1 VDPSGSPEDAA
12 APARNRT
19 QTIAFVAV
27 VYAFTVVMMGTT
39 LPTPLYPD
47 FSEEFG
53 FGTLMTTV
61 IFAVYAL
68 GVLAALIGV
77 GRFSDTIGRRP
88 MLYAGV
94 ALSLLSAVFFI
105 IGGSLEM
112 LFIGRV
118 ISGFSAGIFTSTATV
133 AVMESAP
140 QNRRGIAPAVA
151 TGANIGGL
159 GLGTLLAGVVADL
172 APDPTHTV
180 FVVQAV
186 LVAIAGLGLLTVPET
201 VDVRKGARPKLQRV
215 SVPPSVRGVF
225 AQAAVGAIAGFAV
238 FGLFSAVAP
247 DFLADVLDEKSPIV
261 SGVVVFVLFASS
273 AITQIVLSKAP
284 IRPSLL
290 YGYVALIVSMI
301 VLIVSLHM
309 ESLIALVV
317 AAVIS
322 GASQG
327 VLFAKG
333 IAAIAAR
340 VEPHRKADATSA
352 YFVVAY
358 VAISVPIIA
367 TGFAEQAWGL
377 RTASVAFS
385 VVVIVLAL
393 GGLVSLLMRP
403 RESIS

>member
-1 VDPSGSPEDAA
+1 MDPSGSPEDAA

>member
-1 VDPSGSPEDAA
+1 M
-12 APARNRT
+12 
-19 QTIAFVAV
+19 IAFVAV

-39 LPTPLYPD
+39 LPTPLYPE
-47 FSEEFG
+47 FAKEFG

-133 AVMESAP
+133 AVIEAAP
-140 QNRRGIAPAVA
+140 KSRRGIAQAVA

-172 APDPTHTV
+172 AADPTHTV
-180 FVVQAV
+180 FVVQAL
-186 LVAIAGLGLLTVPET
+186 LVAIAGVGLLTVPET

-225 AQAAVGAIAGFAV
+225 TQAAVGAIAGFAV

-247 DFLADVLDEKSPIV
+247 DFLADVLHEESPIV

-284 IRPSLL
+284 VRPSLL
-290 YGYVALIVSMI
+290 YGYVALIVSMV
-301 VLIVSLHM
+301 VLIISLHA

-340 VEPHRKADATSA
+340 IEPDRKADATSA

-385 VVVIVLAL
+385 IVIIVLAV
-393 GGLVSLLMRP
+393 GGLISLLLRP